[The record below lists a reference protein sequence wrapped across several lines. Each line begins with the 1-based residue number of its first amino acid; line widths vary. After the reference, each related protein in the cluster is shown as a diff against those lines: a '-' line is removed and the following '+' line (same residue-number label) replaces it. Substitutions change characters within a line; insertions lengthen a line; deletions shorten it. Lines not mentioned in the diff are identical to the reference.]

1 MSSGGPAF
9 LGSTPAGPAVLDM
22 SPVKHHQY
30 GGGGDG
36 DLDDD
41 KDVMSSSPP
50 PMDGPG
56 ASPSKRT
63 SSSAIRTGG
72 GSIGAGGV
80 KREHEA
86 SININTKSGNVNGLG
101 IVGTSHGGHYISGA
115 DHEYLDNDVEDDVEG
130 DAGSA
135 GIGGGFDLAKG
146 FQPIGSFNS
155 SSSFSQP
162 RQQSQQQ
169 QQQQQSLQGQSHGFV
184 QQRQESHI
192 GAGSTTTTAAAAR
205 ASS

>member
-9 LGSTPAGPAVLDM
+9 LGSTPAGPTVLDM
-22 SPVKHHQY
+22 SPVKHHQS
-30 GGGGDG
+30 GGGDG
-36 DLDDD
+36 DVDDD
-41 KDVMSSSPP
+41 RDVMSSSPP

-56 ASPSKRT
+56 ASPSKRI
-63 SSSAIRTGG
+63 SNSAIRLGG
-72 GSIGAGGV
+72 GVGSIGAGGV

-86 SININTKSGNVNGLG
+86 SMNTNINSGSVNGLG
-101 IVGTSHGGHYISGA
+101 IAGTSHGGHYISGA
-115 DHEYLDNDVEDDVEG
+115 DHEYLDNDGEDDEG
-130 DAGSA
+130 EIGGAGV
-135 GIGGGFDLAKG
+135 GGGFDLAKG

-162 RQQSQQQ
+162 RQQQQQ
-169 QQQQQSLQGQSHGFV
+169 RR

-192 GAGSTTTTAAAAR
+192 GAGSGAAAAAR